1 MHVIRAIDCR
11 VMPWKNGGGVTTE
24 IAISPPDAS
33 LDDFGWRISMA
44 QVASD
49 GAFSRFPGIDRT
61 LAVLAGPGITL
72 AFADGKSVV
81 LTSDGPP
88 YAFDGA
94 CSVEG
99 RLLAGPIT
107 DLNVMTRGN
116 HWQQHVRRL
125 AGPGRLAL
133 AASGDRLIFA
143 VSAGHWTIG
152 EAQIGIGDS
161 VVLEHGEQGLL
172 TGDEAAVGFAIDLHA
187 KTPA

>member
-1 MHVIRAIDCR
+1 MHVIRAIDCS

-61 LAVLAGPGITL
+61 LAVLAGAGITL

-94 CSVEG
+94 CAVEG

-107 DLNVMTRGN
+107 DLNVMTRGK
-116 HWQQHVRRL
+116 HWQQHFIPARQRPSSFRRRPST
-125 AGPGRLAL
+125 ASRSGRRRPTRPRSPDGARSISSPITMRFQPRSHGPGLPMAG
-133 AASGDRLIFA
+133 ACSG
-143 VSAGHWTIG
+143 T
-152 EAQIGIGDS
+152 
-161 VVLEHGEQGLL
+161 
-172 TGDEAAVGFAIDLHA
+172 AIRSSR
-187 KTPA
+187 